1 MTIGAA
7 ETKIETNTSLD
18 LMFTNP
24 HFWNVSWSHPPL
36 VIKYPV
42 IVPSSPHVQRGMV
55 ADPIPR
61 HQSNIRDVSEAPMNL
76 FWEGFPPQKWR
87 LTPNHQGSIVNNWN
101 PINLGEPLRKPP
113 PIGGMNSS
121 HLFERIPGPSSG
133 PDRPGWPR
141 KRRAA
146 HGGVATSDP
155 NPHRKSVERSKKV
168 EII

>member
-7 ETKIETNTSLD
+7 ETNTSLD

-24 HFWNVSWSHPPL
+24 HFWNVSWSYPPL

-61 HQSNIRDVSEAPMNL
+61 YQSNIPSGICRRLRWIFFGRA
-76 FWEGFPPQKWR
+76 FPPQKKWR
-87 LTPNHQGSIVNNWN
+87 LTQNHQGSIVNNWN

-146 HGGVATSDP
+146 DGGVATSDP